1 MAGLPST
8 IAKKRTKAGTDS
20 GLLSKEIRVP
30 FIPEVPEKQVI
41 EFTRNLAV
49 MLGAK
54 LTLLKAIETSIQ
66 QTTHTRFKTIL
77 TSIKNDVRKG
87 KSFSQAI
94 TKYPNVF
101 DGIYI
106 QLSKVGELSG
116 ILDKVLLRL
125 SGYKEKAFKL
135 KQSIRMALV
144 YPSIIITVAI
154 AAVTFL
160 LIFVV
165 PTFVDMYRDFEAE
178 LPAPT
183 LVILSISEFITQNSL
198 LFLGIFVI
206 GFAGFRYFGT
216 TERGTH
222 FIDRLKLRVPYFGA
236 MYKKGLIGQ
245 FANTLST
252 LLNSGVTLTESLS
265 VLKDTSTNSVLKQE
279 VAGMLS
285 SIKKGSSLNKTI
297 QKSVIFPIM
306 VTQMISVGEET
317 ASLDDMLK
325 QVALLYEEEVDMMVE
340 GLTSVIEPVLIVF
353 IGLII
358 GAIIVALYLPIFEMV
373 NVIG

>member
-77 TSIKNDVRKG
+77 TSIKTDVRKG

-94 TKYPNVF
+94 TKYPKVF

-125 SGYKEKAFKL
+125 SGYKEKA
-135 KQSIRMALV
+135 
-144 YPSIIITVAI
+144 
-154 AAVTFL
+154 
-160 LIFVV
+160 
-165 PTFVDMYRDFEAE
+165 
-178 LPAPT
+178 
-183 LVILSISEFITQNSL
+183 
-198 LFLGIFVI
+198 
-206 GFAGFRYFGT
+206 
-216 TERGTH
+216 
-222 FIDRLKLRVPYFGA
+222 
-236 MYKKGLIGQ
+236 
-245 FANTLST
+245 
-252 LLNSGVTLTESLS
+252 
-265 VLKDTSTNSVLKQE
+265 
-279 VAGMLS
+279 
-285 SIKKGSSLNKTI
+285 
-297 QKSVIFPIM
+297 
-306 VTQMISVGEET
+306 
-317 ASLDDMLK
+317 
-325 QVALLYEEEVDMMVE
+325 
-340 GLTSVIEPVLIVF
+340 
-353 IGLII
+353 
-358 GAIIVALYLPIFEMV
+358 
-373 NVIG
+373 